1 MYSEVIQLCIYMYLS
16 FLKFFPHLGY
26 YRILSSVPCTMLMN
40 DVICCHGFICH
51 LHPFCCLVVKS
62 CLALHNPT
70 DCSTLS
76 SLSLTISRS
85 LLKFTSIKSVMPSN
99 HLILCCPLLIL
110 PSIFPSIRVFSNE
123 SILHIRWPEYW
134 SFSFGISPSKEY
146 SGLISLRIDWF
157 DLLAVQRIL
166 KSLLQTPQ
174 FETISSLALNLLY
187 GPILTSI
194 HDYWKVYSL
203 HCMNLCQQCLYF
215 LIHCLGLS

>member
-1 MYSEVIQLCIYMYLS
+1 MIQLCIYMYLS

-26 YRILSSVPCTMLMN
+26 YRILSSVPCTMLMSH
-40 DVICCHGFICH
+40 VICCLGFICH
-51 LHPFCCLVVKS
+51 LHPFCCLVAKS
-62 CLALHNPT
+62 CPALHNPM

-85 LLKFTSIKSVMPSN
+85 LLKFTSIESVMPSN

-123 SILHIRWPEYW
+123 SILRIRWPEYW
-134 SFSFGISPSKEY
+134 SFSLGISPSKEY
-146 SGLISLRIDWF
+146 SRLISLRIDWF
-157 DLLAVQRIL
+157 DLLAVQGIL

-174 FETISSLALNLLY
+174 FERISSLALSLLY

-215 LIHCLGLS
+215 LTHCLGLS